1 MPSIP
6 VIALGVA
13 LFLLLVLAAMSVAV
27 LIRRRGDRADGQP
40 VYVINEA
47 IDFASRHLDPEVLDR
62 IRPAGVQRIIE
73 WSVHYLQGLAV
84 PARRRRGL
92 RVVAGGEG
100 SAIEYIRGELA
111 ERGYDYTPSDIA
123 AVLAGEA
130 AYLAGI
136 GAMGEPV
143 EEGEPV

>member
-1 MPSIP
+1 MPSSP
-6 VIALGVA
+6 VIAVGAALILLALAAVGVA
-13 LFLLLVLAAMSVAV
+13 ARMG
-27 LIRRRGDRADGQP
+27 RRSSRPDRQP
-40 VYVINEA
+40 VYVINDA
-47 IDFASRHLDPEVLDR
+47 IDHAMEHLDPEVLDR
-62 IRPAGVQRIIE
+62 IRRVGVQRIIE

-100 SAIEYIRGELA
+100 SAIEYIRGELV
-111 ERGYDYTPSDIA
+111 ERGYDYSSSDIA

-136 GAMGEPV
+136 GALGERV

>member
-1 MPSIP
+1 MPSSP
-6 VIALGVA
+6 VIALGA
-13 LFLLLVLAAMSVAV
+13 ALVLLALAAVGIAV
-27 LIRRRGDRADGQP
+27 RMERRSDRRDRQP
-40 VYVINEA
+40 VYVINDA
-47 IDFASRHLDPEVLDR
+47 IDCALEHLDPEVLDR
-62 IRPAGVQRIIE
+62 IRRAGAQRIIE

-100 SAIEYIRGELA
+100 GAIDYIHGQLVD
-111 ERGYDYTPSDIA
+111 RGYDYSRSDIA

-136 GAMGEPV
+136 GALGERV
-143 EEGEPV
+143 EEGETV

>member
-1 MPSIP
+1 MPSSP

-13 LFLLLVLAAMSVAV
+13 LLFLLALAAIVGAV
-27 LIRRRGDRADGQP
+27 RLRRRVNRADRQP
-40 VYVINEA
+40 VYVINDA
-47 IDFASRHLDPEVLDR
+47 IDYVLENLDQDVLDR

-100 SAIEYIRGELA
+100 SAIEYIRGELTR
-111 ERGYDYTPSDIA
+111 RGYDYSPSDIA

-130 AYLAGI
+130 EYLAGI
-136 GAMGEPV
+136 GALGERV

>member
-1 MPSIP
+1 MPSGP
-6 VIALGVA
+6 VIALGAA
-13 LFLLLVLAAMSVAV
+13 LFLLVVVSIGVVV
-27 LIRRRGDRADGQP
+27 LIQRRTDRSRRPP
-40 VYVINEA
+40 VYIINDA
-47 IDFASRHLDPEVLDR
+47 IDHAVDQLDQEVLDR
-62 IRPAGVQRIIE
+62 IGRAGVQRIIE

-100 SAIEYIRGELA
+100 NAIEYILGELI
-111 ERGYDYTPSDIA
+111 ERGYDYSRSDIA
-123 AVLAGEA
+123 AVLTGEA

-136 GAMGEPV
+136 GALGERV

>member
-1 MPSIP
+1 MPFSP
-6 VIALGVA
+6 AIALGVA
-13 LFLLLVLAAMSVAV
+13 LVLLALVALWVA
-27 LIRRRGDRADGQP
+27 LRIERRTKWADMQP
-40 VYVINEA
+40 VYVINDA
-47 IDFASRHLDPEVLDR
+47 IDYVVEHLDPEVLDR
-62 IRPAGVQRIIE
+62 IRRAGVQRIIE

-100 SAIEYIRGELA
+100 RAIEYICGKLA
-111 ERGYDYTPSDIA
+111 TSGYDYSPSDIA

-136 GAMGEPV
+136 GALGEQV
-143 EEGEPV
+143 EEGKAV

>member
-1 MPSIP
+1 MPSSP
-6 VIALGVA
+6 VIALGA
-13 LFLLLVLAAMSVAV
+13 ALVLLALAAVGVAV
-27 LIRRRGDRADGQP
+27 RMERRSDRRDRQP
-40 VYVINEA
+40 VYVINDA
-47 IDFASRHLDPEVLDR
+47 IDCALEHLDPEVLDR
-62 IRPAGVQRIIE
+62 IRRAGAQRIIE

-100 SAIEYIRGELA
+100 SAIDYIHGQLV
-111 ERGYDYTPSDIA
+111 ERGYDYSRSDIA

-136 GAMGEPV
+136 GALGERV
-143 EEGEPV
+143 EEGETV

>member
-13 LFLLLVLAAMSVAV
+13 LILLLALAATSVVVLA
-27 LIRRRGDRADGQP
+27 RRRGNRADARP
-40 VYVINEA
+40 VYVINDA
-47 IDFASRHLDPEVLDR
+47 VGFAVEHLDPDVLDR

-92 RVVAGGEG
+92 RVVAGGED
-100 SAIEYIRGELA
+100 SAIGYIHGKLVGN
-111 ERGYDYTPSDIA
+111 GYDYSRSDIA

-136 GAMGEPV
+136 GALGERV
-143 EEGEPV
+143 EEGKAL

>member
-1 MPSIP
+1 MPSVP

-13 LFLLLVLAAMSVAV
+13 LILLLALAAMSVAV
-27 LIRRRGDRADGQP
+27 LVRRRSTRAERQP
-40 VYVINEA
+40 VYVINDA
-47 IDFASRHLDPEVLDR
+47 IDFAVEHLDPEVLDR
-62 IRPAGVQRIIE
+62 IRPAGAQRIIE

-100 SAIEYIRGELA
+100 GAIEYIHGKLA
-111 ERGYDYTPSDIA
+111 ASGYDYSRSDIA
-123 AVLAGEA
+123 AVLAREA

-136 GAMGEPV
+136 GALGERV
-143 EEGEPV
+143 EEGEAV

>member
-1 MPSIP
+1 MPSST
-6 VIALGVA
+6 VIALGAA
-13 LFLLLVLAAMSVAV
+13 LILLALAAVGVAV
-27 LIRRRGDRADGQP
+27 RTERRSNRRDRQP
-40 VYVINEA
+40 VYVINDA
-47 IDFASRHLDPEVLDR
+47 IDCAVEHLDEEVLDR
-62 IRPAGVQRIIE
+62 VRRAGVQRIIE

-100 SAIEYIRGELA
+100 SAIEYIRGELV
-111 ERGYDYTPSDIA
+111 ERGYDYSPSDIA

-136 GAMGEPV
+136 GALGERV
-143 EEGEPV
+143 EEGEPA

>member
-1 MPSIP
+1 MPFSP
-6 VIALGVA
+6 VIALGAA
-13 LFLLLVLAAMSVAV
+13 LILLALAAVGLAV
-27 LIRRRGDRADGQP
+27 RMERRSDRRDRQP
-40 VYVINEA
+40 VYAINDA
-47 IDFASRHLDPEVLDR
+47 IDCAVEHLDPEMLDR
-62 IRPAGVQRIIE
+62 IRREGAQRIIE

-84 PARRRRGL
+84 PARRRMGL

-100 SAIEYIRGELA
+100 SAIEYIRGELV
-111 ERGYDYTPSDIA
+111 ERGYDYSRSDIA

-136 GAMGEPV
+136 GAVGERV